1 MDKLIPHVA
10 MGNESTLAFLAALG
24 IENQFVRKVQFTL
37 EVNRIT
43 TVTVEK
49 IVTEEQVTALT
60 KVLEKYNVVLEGAN
74 LG

>member
-1 MDKLIPHVA
+1 

-24 IENQFVRKVQFTL
+24 IENRFVRKVQFTL
-37 EVNRIT
+37 EANRIT

-60 KVLEKYNVVLEGAN
+60 KVLEKYNVVLEDAN